1 MSNPITDLQ
10 TRYLEALLRN
20 IDQERYD
27 EFRKLLKIPVDA
39 PVSELS
45 KDDAYR
51 LITKMVTESTSDQVE
66 EALAV
71 ALGREK
77 RRKHSVVQRRKIK
90 QTS

>member
-39 PVSELS
+39 PISELS

-66 EALAV
+66 DALAI

-77 RRKHSVVQRRKIK
+77 KRKHSVVQRRKIK
-90 QTS
+90 QTG

>member
-39 PVSELS
+39 PISELS

-66 EALAV
+66 EALAM

-77 RRKHSVVQRRKIK
+77 KRKHSIIQRRKIK
-90 QTS
+90 QTG